1 VNSERLYNVLL
12 APHVSEKSA
21 IIGELNNQ
29 YAFKVSKDATKAE
42 IKTAVEELF
51 DVVVVGLQVLNV
63 KGKTKRTVRGKI
75 RTRSS
80 WKKVYVRLEEGQEID
95 FADIG

>member
-1 VNSERLYNVLL
+1 MNSERLYNVLL
-12 APHVSEKSA
+12 APHVSEKSS

-75 RTRSS
+75 RTRPS